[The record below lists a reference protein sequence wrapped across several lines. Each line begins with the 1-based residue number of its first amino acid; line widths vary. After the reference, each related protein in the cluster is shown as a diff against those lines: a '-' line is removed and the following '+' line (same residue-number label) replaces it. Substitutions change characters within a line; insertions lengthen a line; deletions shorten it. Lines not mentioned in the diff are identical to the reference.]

1 MQPSVGTLHT
11 YDAPHSMLD
20 AIHRELVAL
29 IEKTV
34 EAQGVC
40 RISLSG
46 GSTPKQ
52 LYQRLGA
59 SELPWDR
66 IEWYWG
72 DERNV
77 PPGDAESNYRMVREA
92 MLDQASVPASQ
103 VFPVPIQIEDPA
115 AAARQYEATLREQ
128 FGDGSWP
135 RFDLILLGM
144 GDDAH
149 TASLF
154 PETDALSADGR
165 WFVENWVPKFDAYR
179 LTMTAPVINAAANV
193 WFLITGENKR
203 TALAQVWGS
212 ERNPEQYPSQ
222 LVAPSDG
229 ELRWFV
235 GREAVPE

>member
-1 MQPSVGTLHT
+1 MQPSVGRLHT

-20 AIHRELVAL
+20 ALHSDLVAL
-29 IEKTV
+29 IQSTV
-34 EAQGVC
+34 DERGVF

-59 SELPWDR
+59 TDLPWDR

-92 MLDQASVPASQ
+92 ILDPAGVPASG
-103 VFPVPIQIEDPA
+103 VFPVPINLEDPA
-115 AAARQYEATLREQ
+115 AAALAYEATLRER
-128 FGDGSWP
+128 FGEVEWP

-154 PETDALSADGR
+154 PETDALHADRR
-165 WFVENWVPKFDAYR
+165 WFVENWVPKFNAYR
-179 LTMTAPVINAAANV
+179 LTITAPVINAAANV

-203 TALAQVWGS
+203 QALAQVWGD
-212 ERNPEQYPSQ
+212 ERDPERFPSQ
-222 LVAPSDG
+222 TVAPTDG
-229 ELRWFV
+229 KLRWFV
-235 GREAVPE
+235 GREALPH